1 MGTTMGQKVRLA
13 KSQKISSRA
22 SPPDLAKRIAEL
34 RELRERVRL
43 AEQAKQAVA
52 MNAAHDQVRIKKSGT
67 R

>member
-1 MGTTMGQKVRLA
+1 MGQKVRLA

-43 AEQAKQAVA
+43 TEQAKQAVA

>member
-1 MGTTMGQKVRLA
+1 MGTTGQKVRLA